1 MEVTHQVFEATNT
14 LRDALTSRVE
24 AVYGLTTLH
33 GALMSFRASPIP
45 PSCSEENKASS
56 YAFGLI
62 ALAKFAL
69 RLPAE
74 VLEEELPRLKQTLVA
89 ALTDATSLV
98 VREAAAA
105 AIIAAQVVLRDDAH
119 LFALLDG
126 LADDKKNLLTYLF
139 DKHGVRGATGSGGV
153 DRLEREM
160 RRLDGRTGTPIR
172 AARSPT

>member
-1 MEVTHQVFEATNT
+1 MFEATNR
-14 LRDALTSRVE
+14 LRDALAARVE

-33 GALMSFRASPIP
+33 AALVSFRATPVP
-45 PSCSEENKASS
+45 PSYSEEIKASS

-74 VLEEELPRLKQTLVA
+74 VLEDELPRLKHTLIA

-139 DKHGVRGATGSGGV
+139 DKHGVRGMASSGSV

-172 AARSPT
+172 ASARSSE